1 MARRSLAEF
10 VRQAWHVVEPG
21 LDLAWNWHID
31 AICQHLEAV
40 TDGRIRRLLIN
51 VPPGHMKSL
60 IVSVFWPAWVWLK
73 RPQWRGLFS
82 SYAMDLAIRD
92 SGRCRDLVMSDWYRD
107 TFSPGWELKDNQNTK
122 TLFEN
127 TENGFRFSLSVGGRA
142 TGFRGDCVVCDDPL
156 NAKEQDSEAARKES
170 LQWWDRVM
178 SSRLNDM
185 RTGSRVIIMQRLHV
199 EDLSG
204 HVLERGGYDHLCL
217 PSEFDPERRITT
229 SIGWTDPRT
238 QPGEL
243 LFPEL
248 FPQEVLD
255 SARTELGE
263 LDFAGQHQQTPFP
276 AGGAMFKREWF
287 QIIDATPA
295 HVVSRV
301 RYWDKAGT
309 DGGGAYTAGVKVA
322 RLTDGTFLV
331 EDVVRGQWAATARE
345 QVIKQTAQMD
355 GHDVSVW
362 VEQEPGSGGKESAG
376 ATVLNLAGWN
386 VQVDRVTGEKATRAK
401 PLAAQAG
408 AGNVRIR
415 AAAWNQAFLA
425 ELEAFPNGKYLDQ
438 TDAAAGAFNKVAL
451 IPPAPAAAAGGQR
464 VRSGLFQ
471 VR

>member
-40 TDGRIRRLLIN
+40 TDGRIKRLLIN

-73 RPQWRGLFS
+73 RPEWRGLFS

-107 TFSPGWELKDNQNTK
+107 TFNPGWELKGNQNTK

-127 TENGFRFSLSVGGRA
+127 TQNGSRFSLSVGSKA
-142 TGFRGDCVVCDDPL
+142 TGFRGNCVVCDDPL
-156 NAKEQDSEAARKES
+156 NAKEQDSAAARKEAIT
-170 LQWWDRVM
+170 WWDRTM

-185 RTGSRVIIMQRLHV
+185 RSGTRVIIMQRLHV

-217 PSEFDPERRITT
+217 PSEFDPERRKTT

-238 QPGEL
+238 EPGEL

-255 SARTELGE
+255 TARTELGE

-276 AGGAMFKREWF
+276 VGGAMFKREWF
-287 QIIDATPA
+287 TIVDAIPGELTGL
-295 HVVSRV
+295 V

-309 DGGGAYTAGVKVA
+309 EGGGAYTAGSKMG
-322 RLTDGTFLV
+322 RLTDGRFIVT
-331 EDVVRGQWAATARE
+331 DMVRGQWAATNRE
-345 QVIKQTAQMD
+345 RVIRSTAEMD
-355 GHDVSVW
+355 GKSVSVW
-362 VEQEPGSGGKESAG
+362 LEQEPGSGGKESAEN
-376 ATVLNLAGWN
+376 TVLNLAGWD
-386 VQVDRVTGEKATRAK
+386 VQIERVTGDKATRAR
-401 PLAAQAG
+401 PMAAQAG
-408 AGNVRIR
+408 AGNVLLLRGD
-415 AAAWNQAFLA
+415 WNAAFLS
-425 ELEAFPNGKYLDQ
+425 EIEAFPNGKYKDQ
-438 TDAAAGAFNKVAL
+438 VDATAGAFNKVVLSA
-451 IPPAPAAAAGGQR
+451 PPAAWAENPFEDYRG
-464 VRSGLFQ
+464 
-471 VR
+471 